1 MYPEAYWNQMPFV
14 QEQGNSNKLGNFKTV
29 DVTAF

>member
-1 MYPEAYWNQMPFV
+1 MYPEAYGNQMPFA
-14 QEQGNSNKLGNFKTV
+14 QQQGNSNKLGRFKTV